1 MIITRQHYFQ
11 QVSWWQFTEQ
21 SNINKEAA
29 TIVWELEGNTEAN
42 MGAKKYTTEPLQNI
56 KKPIVVNAQTKSHW
70 GGDDA

>member
-42 MGAKKYTTEPLQNI
+42 MGAKKYMTELEKMKANHSKTI
-56 KKPIVVNAQTKSHW
+56 RNL
-70 GGDDA
+70 

>member
-42 MGAKKYTTEPLQNI
+42 MGEKKYTTEPETMKVDHSKTLRNL
-56 KKPIVVNAQTKSHW
+56 
-70 GGDDA
+70 